1 MSFAGISNIETK
13 FAKSVANFGLVLPG
27 VLLCVLLALAGKG
40 LRLVPGLDLLGPMAL
55 AMALGLVIRAA
66 MPLPEGVVPGVRLSA
81 VTLLRA
87 AVVLLGLQL
96 TLADLLSLGLG
107 GLAVTTTALVATFAL
122 TLWAGRL
129 LGVAPDL
136 ARLIAAGTSICGASA
151 VAATRSATGAGAGD
165 TAYAVACVTL
175 FGTLAMVLMPL
186 VPPLAGLDAAGYGLF
201 VGASVHEVAQ
211 VAGAGFRHSVEA
223 GEAAMV
229 AKLSRVLLLA
239 PMVLLLAA
247 WCRRGRAKDGAGEG
261 VAARLPVPWFVFGFL
276 AMVLVA
282 SSLELPEA
290 ARTGAGEAT
299 TFLMTMALAGLG
311 LSTDLGEIRA
321 RGIRPLL
328 LAAIAALFIAAI
340 SLLMVTVWM

>member
-1 MSFAGISNIETK
+1 MNFAGSGKYETK
-13 FAKSVANFGLVLPG
+13 FAARVANWGHALPG
-27 VLLCVLLALAGKG
+27 LALCVLLALAGEG
-40 LRLVPGLDLLGPMAL
+40 LRRLPGLDLFGPMAL
-55 AMALGLVIRAA
+55 AMALGLGLRAVL
-66 MPLPEGVVPGVRLSA
+66 PLPALVVPGVRLA
-81 VTLLRA
+81 AGPLLRA

-96 TLADLLSLGLG
+96 TLADLLSLGLA
-107 GLAVTTTALVATFAL
+107 GLAVTVTALLATFAL
-122 TLWAGRL
+122 TLWLGRR
-129 LGVAPDL
+129 LGVAPEL

-151 VAATRSATGAGAGD
+151 VAATRSVTGAGAGD

-211 VAGAGFRHSVEA
+211 VAGAGFRHSAEA

-239 PMVLLLAA
+239 PMVLVLAA
-247 WCRRGRAKDGAGEG
+247 WCRRGRTGDNTGGG
-261 VAARLPVPWFVFGFL
+261 TAARLPVPWFVFGFL

-282 SSLELPEA
+282 SSVELPDPV
-290 ARTGAGEAT
+290 RTGAGEAT

-311 LSTDLGEIRA
+311 LSTDLREIRA
-321 RGIRPLL
+321 RGARPLL
-328 LAAIAALFIAAI
+328 LAAIAALFIAAL